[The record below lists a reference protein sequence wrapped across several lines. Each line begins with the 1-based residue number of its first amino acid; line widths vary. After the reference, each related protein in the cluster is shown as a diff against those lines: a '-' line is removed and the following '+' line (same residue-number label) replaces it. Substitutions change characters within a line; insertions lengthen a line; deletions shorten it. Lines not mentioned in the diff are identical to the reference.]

1 MSQVFRIGSVLAAI
15 GVLSMIGVFE
25 SGGFGPC
32 VGSMWG
38 LAFLLGAVSCIPLA
52 GLFLVIGIFMEL
64 GRKHKAPTVT
74 P

>member
-1 MSQVFRIGSVLAAI
+1 MSRAFRIGSILAAI
-15 GVLSMIGVFE
+15 GVLSAIGVFA

-38 LAFLLGAVSCIPLA
+38 LVFLVGAISCIPLA
-52 GLFLVIGIFMEL
+52 GLFLIIGIFMEL

>member
-1 MSQVFRIGSVLAAI
+1 MSWAFRIGSALAAI
-15 GVLSMIGVFE
+15 GLLSAIGVFE

-32 VGSMWG
+32 AGNIWG
-38 LAFLLGAVSCIPLA
+38 LVFLLGAVSCMPLA
-52 GLFLVIGIFMEL
+52 GLFLVVGIFMEL